1 MRIPGKPGGLVEALE
16 LASRV
21 ARWVR
26 AGMKFF
32 GLSSISA
39 SDVAQW
45 GIGLDA
51 QRGIRVETHTGSLT
65 GAALTT
71 HGAHLH
77 ATPRK
82 KFERQLERERV
93 RVARSFY
100 QTYPSCPSLLREA
113 AAADLV
119 ETDRFTHGLEIALAE
134 ALHR

>member
-1 MRIPGKPGGLVEALE
+1 
-16 LASRV
+16 
-21 ARWVR
+21 
-26 AGMKFF
+26 MKFF

-77 ATPRK
+77 ATPRQ

-100 QTYPSCPSLLREA
+100 QTGPSCLRLRRED

-119 ETDRFTHGLEIALAE
+119 ELDGSAQGLEIALSE
-134 ALHR
+134 ALNPLPMDVLEHERDTGRAWWRERGGREG